1 MTAPQIV
8 VYATSRPFRVACDVL
23 LREAGVR
30 VRLASRQSELAKAI
44 GEGTIAVIIAGD
56 DGHHDATVAHAVAAT
71 SAALIPVV
79 QRAPGE
85 SIEEL
90 VARALLRVSL

>member
-1 MTAPQIV
+1 MNAPQIV
-8 VYATSRPFRVACDVL
+8 VYAMSRPFRAACDAL
-23 LREAGVR
+23 LRASGAR

-56 DGHHDATVAHAVAAT
+56 DDSNVLVARLLAAT
-71 SAALIPVV
+71 SSTVTPVV

-90 VARALLRVSL
+90 VARALRRVSL

>member
-8 VYATSRPFRVACDVL
+8 VYATSRPFCLACDVL
-23 LREAGVR
+23 LREAGAR

-44 GEGTIAVIIAGD
+44 GEGTIAMIIAGD
-56 DGHHDATVAHAVAAT
+56 DGPDVDVARALAVTSETV
-71 SAALIPVV
+71 IPVM

-85 SIEEL
+85 SIEEI
-90 VARALLRVSL
+90 VARALRRVSL